1 MLRLLPLVFI
11 ATMLAL
17 FSCSETEKKE
27 DTPQEV
33 VQEDSVQLS
42 DVVGE
47 EVEYTADSITMKGYI
62 AYDKSIEGK
71 VPGVIVVHEWWGHN
85 DYARKRAKMLADLG
99 YVAFALD
106 MYGNGQQAG
115 HPKDAMA
122 FSSSVMANI
131 DGAKA
136 RFDQA
141 LATLKANPKVD
152 TSKIA
157 AIGYCFGGS
166 VVLTMANMGE
176 DLDGVAAFHS
186 GVQLPVMPNEKLK
199 AQVLVMNGAED
210 PFISEESIETFKTD
224 MDSLTIDYKY
234 ESLPGAVHA
243 YSNPDADSLGQ
254 KFNLPLAYNAK
265 ADSTAWA
272 ELEVF
277 LTKVFK

>member
-1 MLRLLPLVFI
+1 MLRLLPVVFI
-11 ATMLAL
+11 ATMLGL
-17 FSCSETEKKE
+17 FSCSENENKE
-27 DTPQEV
+27 NTPQEV
-33 VQEDSVQLS
+33 IQEDTVKLS
-42 DVVGE
+42 EVVGE
-47 EVEYTADSITMKGYI
+47 EVEYSADSITMKGYM
-62 AYDKSIEGK
+62 AYDKSSEEK

-85 DYARKRAKMLADLG
+85 QYARKRAKMLADLG

-106 MYGNGQQAG
+106 MYGNGQQVG

-122 FSSSVMANI
+122 FSSNVMSNI

-141 LATLKANPKVD
+141 LATLKSNPKVD

-176 DLDGVAAFHS
+176 NLDGVAAFHS
-186 GVQLPVMPNEKLK
+186 GVQLPVMPNEDLQ
-199 AQVLVMNGAED
+199 AEVLVMNGAED
-210 PFISEESIETFKTD
+210 PFISEESINTFKAG
-224 MDSLTIDYKY
+224 MDSLEVAYKY
-234 ESLPGAVHA
+234 ESLPEAVHA
-243 YSNPDADSLGQ
+243 YSNPDADSLGK

-265 ADSTAWA
+265 ADSTSWA

-277 LTKVFK
+277 LARIFE

>member
-1 MLRLLPLVFI
+1 MLRLLSVVFI
-11 ATMLAL
+11 ATILGLM
-17 FSCSETEKKE
+17 SCSETEKKE
-27 DTPQEV
+27 TSPKEV
-33 VQEDSVQLS
+33 IQEDTVQLS
-42 DVVGE
+42 EVVGE
-47 EVEYTADSITMKGYI
+47 EVEYTADSVTMKGYI
-62 AYDKSIEGK
+62 AYDKASEEK

-122 FSSSVMANI
+122 FSSSVMENI
-131 DGAKA
+131 EGAKA

-141 LATLKANPKVD
+141 LATLKSNPKVD

-176 DLDGVAAFHS
+176 DLEGVAAFHS
-186 GVQLPVMPNEKLK
+186 GVQLPVMPNEELT
-199 AQVLVMNGAED
+199 AEVLVMNGAED
-210 PFISEESIETFKTD
+210 PFISEESIETFKTE
-224 MDSLTIDYKY
+224 MDSLNVDYKY
-234 ESLPGAVHA
+234 EPLPEAVHA

-265 ADSTAWA
+265 ADSTSWA

-277 LTKVFK
+277 LARVFE